1 MGKRDTR
8 VDAHIAKSADFAR
21 PILEHL
27 RELVHE
33 TCPEVQETIKWTFPN
48 FLYKGILCSMA
59 GFKAHCTFGFWH
71 PMMRRVLVKGGPTR
85 GMGQFGRIT
94 AMEDLP
100 ADGVIKK
107 YIREAMKLN
116 ESGVKVARKKPVKRE
131 PLKIPAILMRAL
143 KENPKVLAS
152 FKALSYSHQKEYVQ
166 WITEAKQKETR
177 ERRLQKALQMIA
189 QGKSQNRKYQTKR

>member
-1 MGKRDTR
+1 MASRDQR
-8 VDAHIAKSADFAR
+8 VDAYIGKSAEFAR

-33 TCPEVQETIKWTFPN
+33 SCPEVQETIKWTFPN

-59 GFKAHCTFGFWH
+59 GFKRHCTFGFWH

-85 GMGQFGRIT
+85 GMGQFGRIV
-94 AMEDLP
+94 AMGDLP

-116 ESGVKVARKKPVKRE
+116 ESGVKVARKKPKKRE
-131 PLKIPAILMRAL
+131 PLKIPAILLRAL
-143 KENPKVLAS
+143 KGNPKALAN
-152 FKALSYSHQKEYVQ
+152 FTEMSYSHRKEYVQ
-166 WITEAKQKETR
+166 WITEAKQEETR
-177 ERRLQKALQMIA
+177 VRRLQKALQLIA
-189 QGKSQNRKYQTKR
+189 QGKSEYWKYQTKR